1 MENKQLTVQEKN
13 ITEKVQSR
21 IKELESTGDIKMPA
35 NYSYSNALKS
45 AYLNLSEAIDRNKK
59 PVLESCSQTSIMN
72 TLLDMCILG
81 LSPAK
86 KQCYFIPFGGKLQLM
101 TSYLGNVAAT
111 KRLKGVQN
119 VYANIIYKGDKFS
132 YSRNLETGLIE
143 IKEHEQNF
151 ENLDNE
157 ILGAYAVVV
166 RDNDPNYVEI
176 MTMKQIRNSWN
187 QGAAKGQSGAH
198 NNFADQM
205 CKKTVINRACK
216 NFICTSDDSD
226 ILIESMNRTNESQ
239 YDPEDII
246 EQTHEEV
253 KKEINQNANQEIL
266 DIQVEEIQAEE
277 VKNGAAKQTTFEEQ
291 PF

>member
-21 IKELESTGDIKMPA
+21 IKELESTGDIKMPV

-45 AYLNLSEAIDRNKK
+45 AYLNLSEAVDRNKK

-86 KQCYFIPFGGKLQLM
+86 RQCYFILFGGKLQLM

-166 RDNDPNYVEI
+166 RDNEPNYVEI

-216 NFICTSDDSD
+216 NFVCTSDDSD

-239 YDPEDII
+239 YNPEDII

-253 KKEINQNANQEIL
+253 KQEINQNANQEIL
-266 DIQVEEIQAEE
+266 DIPVEEIQAEE